1 MTKKIGYKVIQH
13 KIKSCVY
20 FVIFLRIYSVGVMDQ
35 FTMVSTPWWWSS
47 KTRRTGMRSTTPAR
61 RGSRRHLGWSLKT
74 QGLDWEVRSLRRCP
88 ASSTSP
94 PSWSTIS
101 HTPLLRL
108 FITRWSGYYDTTLH
122 QGGTLLGN
130 KIFIKLINCKRFC

>member
-1 MTKKIGYKVIQH
+1 
-13 KIKSCVY
+13 
-20 FVIFLRIYSVGVMDQ
+20 MDQ

-74 QGLDWEVRSLRRCP
+74 QGLDLEVRSLRRCP

-101 HTPLLRL
+101 HTALLRL

-122 QGGTLLGN
+122 QGGALLGHSGHGGTDQKN
-130 KIFIKLINCKRFC
+130 GYHFSNSRNYFRFYYVFIMKSYFEPL